1 MKTPRRK
8 TPATLALRIAR
19 AQLRAIRDYAAPAVA
34 SQAKPGPPQFIM
46 CWAVGRGYSGVTQA
60 LDSAG
65 QVWERRTLMEEVL
78 VDGKKVKEAKDSWWF
93 PIPMDH
99 KTWEGKTLSL
109 SMQRR
114 ALEEKA

>member
-1 MKTPRRK
+1 MSASRRRK

-34 SQAKPGPPQFIM
+34 SQAKAGPSQFIQ

-65 QVWERRTLMEEVL
+65 QVWERVSVMEKVGTVNTL
-78 VDGKKVKEAKDSWWF
+78 KDSWW
-93 PIPMDH
+93 IP
-99 KTWEGKTLSL
+99 L
-109 SMQRR
+109 SMRR
-114 ALEEKA
+114 GAPEATA